1 MRRCLC
7 VWIIRVIFVATK
19 VLFRR
24 EAVEILKKANHQ
36 LWVGAI
42 HKCLY
47 FCALI
52 KLIGWQTTNKIEIQ

>member
-36 LWVGAI
+36 LWGGAI

-52 KLIGWQTTNKIEIQ
+52 KLIGW